1 MNQSEK
7 GRCSNE
13 EENVIFERK
22 IIFEFTLGQSH
33 LVEAKVATV
42 LAIIDKKNKIQFWPL
57 YFKKDFKI

>member
-42 LAIIDKKNKIQFWPL
+42 LAIIDKKK
-57 YFKKDFKI
+57 